1 MTNAK
6 RITVVGAILIGAGTI
21 VVLRQVLSATPSNP
35 HLWGLARWLTGAE
48 FPGLP
53 MICLGGLLLFV
64 TALMRS

>member
-1 MTNAK
+1 
-6 RITVVGAILIGAGTI
+6 LIGAGI
-21 VVLRQVLSATPSNP
+21 LVVLRQVFAAMPSNP

-64 TALMRS
+64 AVLVRS